1 MLCVFYMQDMQ
12 TVMMISIGVID
23 DKRLTQNLIKLS
35 IIDVDVLEVLITLT
49 FILRKMIIL

>member
-1 MLCVFYMQDMQ
+1 
-12 TVMMISIGVID
+12 MMVSTGMIIY